1 MAAIAT
7 ALAGETIDALVW
19 RVMGTMA
26 GAVESTIAL
35 NPSLIA
41 DPILPEGARVTLP
54 DMGIAASP
62 STRAPQTLET
72 IKLWD

>member
-1 MAAIAT
+1 MSAAI

-19 RVMGTMA
+19 RVMGSIP
-26 GAVESTIAL
+26 GAVESTINL
-35 NPSLIA
+35 NPALVS
-41 DPILPEGARVTLP
+41 DVILPEGTSVTLP
-54 DMGIAASP
+54 DMGPTASP